1 MQICKRYVAV
11 FNSFIALTDQAEE
24 TMIFSKYVPQPSLAI
39 APDLMCAP
47 SRSLMRLRQELSKLI
62 VTHTDKQTD
71 PAAKARALCKFYEQL
86 LQGLSVRS
94 SFLSCCDYAESKGT
108 ERAPSNKPP

>member
-1 MQICKRYVAV
+1 M

-24 TMIFSKYVPQPSLAI
+24 TMIFSKYVPLRRSAVVLILICIPS
-39 APDLMCAP
+39 C
-47 SRSLMRLRQELSKLI
+47 SLLRLRQELSKLI

-86 LQGLSVRS
+86 LQGLSVRALICGPPRVADHGYIEWAPPDKS
-94 SFLSCCDYAESKGT
+94 SQST
-108 ERAPSNKPP
+108 E

>member
-24 TMIFSKYVPQPSLAI
+24 TMIFSKYVPI
-39 APDLMCAP
+39 APPAVVHILICAP
-47 SRSLMRLRQELSKLI
+47 LCSLLRLRQELSKLI

-86 LQGLSVRS
+86 LQGLSVCTLILVPPRS
-94 SFLSCCDYAESKGT
+94 STL
-108 ERAPSNKPP
+108 R